1 MSLLMRQALVLFK
14 LEVTNGVNPIPT
26 AVANAVLCNVTTPR
40 PVVATA
46 VDRNNIQAYLGH
58 QGSVQVNDHGEF
70 EIEVEATASG
80 IPGEAPGLGPLF
92 RACGYA
98 ETIVEDEKVTYT
110 PVSSGFESATILYN
124 LSGKQ
129 HVFVG
134 CRGTWTFDGSPG
146 QIPKFR
152 FRFVGLSSTITDVP
166 LNAAGADYSKFT
178 TPLGISKA
186 NTSLELFGITV
197 PVYAFTMDSG
207 VTPEYMNVIN
217 QESVDITNRAST
229 GSVTH
234 ENTLVAVKDWEGLA
248 RLGTLGTMAFQ
259 HGKIAGRTIK
269 ITAPNVQYSEP
280 TNGDQNGKATLQ
292 ASLKFKPLLGNDET
306 VLEFA

>member
-14 LEVTNGVNPIPT
+14 IETVNGVNPVPT
-26 AVANAVLCNVTTPR
+26 AAANAVLGNVTAPR

-46 VDRNNIQAYLGH
+46 VDRNNIQAFLGH
-58 QGSVQVNDHGEF
+58 QGSVQVNDHSEF

-80 IPGEAPGLGPLF
+80 TPGEAPGLGPLF
-92 RACGYA
+92 RACGYS
-98 ETIVEDEKVTYT
+98 ETIVEDESVSYQ
-110 PVSSGFESATILYN
+110 PVSTGFESATILYN

-134 CRGTWTFDGSPG
+134 CRGSWTFDGSPG

-152 FRFVGLSSTITDVP
+152 FKFVGFSSAISDVP
-166 LNAAGADYSKFT
+166 LNALGANYGKFT

-186 NTSLELFGITV
+186 NTSLELFGITL
-197 PVYAFTMDSG
+197 PVYAFTIDSG
-207 VTPEYMNVIN
+207 VTPEYINVIN
-217 QESVDITNRAST
+217 AESVDITNRAST

-248 RLGTLGTMAFQ
+248 RLGTLGALEFQ
-259 HGKIAGRTIK
+259 HGKIAGRIIK

-292 ASLKFKPLLGNDET
+292 ASLKFKPLVGNDET
-306 VLEFA
+306 VLEFS